1 MGVFVRDSHWFIGW
15 REPANKAVLPS
26 LVNKMQRPSMT
37 LCLFF
42 FLNKIFSIELDAN
55 IKCKKGVGKKKPKTN
70 VNWKQTSVHFLW
82 RNFIFFNGVTVAF
95 YFSMR

>member
-1 MGVFVRDSHWFIGW
+1 MYLRGIPTDFLEGESQQS
-15 REPANKAVLPS
+15 KAVLPS
-26 LVNKMQRPSMT
+26 LVNKMQRPSTM

-42 FLNKIFSIELDAN
+42 SLKKIFSIDLDTN
-55 IKCKKGVGKKKPKTN
+55 TGSKKGVGKKKPKTN